1 MIAITVPMASTIRTV
16 IMMMITFMVVFT
28 ARTMVM
34 IAFMVIF
41 TARTMVMITF
51 MTTSTSTTKYKTIP
65 TIHI

>member
-1 MIAITVPMASTIRTV
+1 MIAITVTMASTIRTV
-16 IMMMITFMVVFT
+16 IMM
-28 ARTMVM
+28 
-34 IAFMVIF
+34 IAFMVMF

>member
-1 MIAITVPMASTIRTV
+1 
-16 IMMMITFMVVFT
+16 MVVFT

-34 IAFMVIF
+34 IAFMVMF

>member
-1 MIAITVPMASTIRTV
+1 MIAITVTMASTIRTV
-16 IMMMITFMVVFT
+16 IMMIITFMVVFT

-34 IAFMVIF
+34 F

>member
-1 MIAITVPMASTIRTV
+1 MTMASTIRMVT
-16 IMMMITFMVVFT
+16 MMIITFMVVFT

-34 IAFMVIF
+34 ITFMVVF
-41 TARTMVMITF
+41 TVRTMVMITF

>member
-1 MIAITVPMASTIRTV
+1 MTMASTIRMVT
-16 IMMMITFMVVFT
+16 MMIITFMVV
-28 ARTMVM
+28 
-34 IAFMVIF
+34 F